1 MPLALGWVSR
11 VSLLPVE
18 NLWQGWAGLQVCRHS
33 CRAFHPSEFRFLP
46 CLCQPTVLLS
56 GWKRQKKQKSKFTLS
71 GVNEMRSQVLYWAA
85 EGGLFYIRS
94 MSSDNTC
101 ICYLVIC

>member
-46 CLCQPTVLLS
+46 CLCVSADCVIVRVEKAKETKIKVYTV
-56 GWKRQKKQKSKFTLS
+56 WRQ
-71 GVNEMRSQVLYWAA
+71 
-85 EGGLFYIRS
+85 
-94 MSSDNTC
+94 
-101 ICYLVIC
+101 